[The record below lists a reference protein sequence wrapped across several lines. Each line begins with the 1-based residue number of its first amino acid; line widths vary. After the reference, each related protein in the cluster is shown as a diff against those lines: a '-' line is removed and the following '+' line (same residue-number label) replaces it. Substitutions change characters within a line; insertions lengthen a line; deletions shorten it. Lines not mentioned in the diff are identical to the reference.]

1 MKALVL
7 YYSYSGNTGEV
18 AQRIRKALDCD
29 IAEIVPVEPYP
40 EDFNA
45 VVEQGKR
52 EIQSGYEPEIQP
64 LRHDPAQYDTIILG
78 SPVWWYTFVPP
89 VQTVLSAVDWEGKA
103 VYPFATHAGWLG
115 KTLENIGKACGGAAP
130 KPGLDVRFDADR
142 PLTPWTAVDQWTG
155 RIKEG
160 R

>member
-52 EIQSGYEPEIQP
+52 EIQSGYEPEIRP

-103 VYPFATHAGWLG
+103 VYPFARGMAG
-115 KTLENIGKACGGAAP
+115 ENFGEHRQGLRRRGAQAR
-130 KPGLDVRFDADR
+130 PGR
-142 PLTPWTAVDQWTG
+142 PL
-155 RIKEG
+155 
-160 R
+160 